1 MFRPN
6 TRLIEIDFS
15 MLGRVPKLATSEEKQ
30 DRLSRRA
37 DTGSP
42 LVASLPPRRRLP
54 RENSSYT
61 CVTSGCWKK
70 IKRGKAT
77 RVKGTRA
84 AQEKGAR
91 EKVHNPNK
99 CESPPLHPPLP
110 HLLGSGYSHSPT
122 LSSSLV
128 QMEVS
133 FRPQRHTPAAS
144 TLCAWSERG

>member
-6 TRLIEIDFS
+6 TRLIEIDSS
-15 MLGRVPKLATSEEKQ
+15 MLCRVPKLATSEEKQ

-37 DTGSP
+37 DTGAP
-42 LVASLPPRRRLP
+42 LVASLPPPRRLP

-70 IKRGKAT
+70 IKRGKAA

-99 CESPPLHPPLP
+99 CESPPFTPHYHTCSEVATLTPP
-110 HLLGSGYSHSPT
+110 T
-122 LSSSLV
+122 FSSSLV